1 MKKCILLGATESQF
15 SDFEI
20 WNMKVKLFDHI
31 DKEIVDD
38 SILPIFEIH
47 SVGEVNVV
55 SLKYREKEIMVAN
68 LNDLYLSLPNFLM
81 SFVTIYYDFPKP
93 DIVFTD
99 MWPFFEDPFLSS
111 LFVTLA
117 YDKIKCAYGEQK
129 LDYVLGL
136 EARGFVM
143 GGMLASALNCG
154 FVPVRKP
161 GKLPGEVIGR
171 EYTKN
176 YGVDKLEMSKKGM
189 RQNANILI
197 VDDMLA
203 TGGSISATIRL
214 LDHFKPADIKI
225 FVISHV
231 KTRIE
236 LAKETLKEYY
246 AKTIILCP

>member
-15 SDFEI
+15 CDFET

-38 SILPIFEIH
+38 STLPIFEIH
-47 SVGEVNVV
+47 SVGEVNIV
-55 SLKYREKEIMVAN
+55 SLKYREKEMKIAN

-81 SFVTIYYDFPKP
+81 SFAIVYYDFPKP
-93 DIVFTD
+93 GIVFTD
-99 MWPFFEDPFLSS
+99 MWPFFEDSFLSS

-117 YDKIKCAYGEQK
+117 CDKIKSEYGEQK
-129 LDYVLGL
+129 LDYILGL
-136 EARGFVM
+136 EARGFAM
-143 GGMLASALNCG
+143 GGMLARALNCG

-161 GKLPGEVIGR
+161 GKLPGEVIGC

-176 YGVDKLEMSKKGM
+176 YGVDKLEMSKKAM
-189 RQNANILI
+189 KQNANVLI

-203 TGGSISATIRL
+203 TGGSISATIKL
-214 LDHFKPADIKI
+214 LEHFEPADIKI

-231 KTRIE
+231 KTRTE
-236 LAKETLKEYY
+236 LAKVTLNDYY
-246 AKTIILCP
+246 GKTIILCP